1 MTGWTALWPGQG
13 GGTSPLLVWMDRL
26 ARILAALGG
35 AVVFGVALAVTLS
48 VVMRVAGLQGLRG
61 DFEMVEMSCVAAA
74 GLFLPL
80 CQLNRGHVMVD
91 LFTTWAPR
99 RVQAGLDWIWLM
111 GFALGWAAVCYLTF
125 HGLLEIRAY
134 GDRTMLLSIP
144 VWWAYVPSVL
154 GLGAASLIAFAQA
167 LVLPR
172 QVTVQ
177 AGH

>member
-1 MTGWTALWPGQG
+1 MLT
-13 GGTSPLLVWMDRL
+13 WMDRL

-35 AVVFGVALAVTLS
+35 AVIFGVALTVTVS
-48 VVMRVAGLQGLRG
+48 VAMRVLGLQGVRG
-61 DFEMVEMSCVAAA
+61 DFELVEMSCAGAA

-91 LFTTWAPR
+91 LFTNWLPR
-99 RVQAGLDWIWLM
+99 HVRTSIDWIWLI
-111 GFALGWAAVCYLTF
+111 GFALAWAAVCFLTF
-125 HGLLEIRAY
+125 RGLAEIRAY

-144 VWWAYVPSVL
+144 VWWAYVPAVL
-154 GLGAASLIAFAQA
+154 GTCAASLIAFAQA

-172 QVTVQ
+172 AAAIQ